1 MLEAITVNKA
11 AARFGRLN
19 PAERT
24 LFGPDLSNASPR
36 ARQGLI
42 AMLQGANDPDFLRVL
57 EEARSLLR
65 SLWRTTNEDT
75 FIVPGTEEAGA
86 EAVLVNLV
94 EPGDTVLACVTG
106 FAGERLADAAA
117 RIGARVERLG
127 AEWGTVIDPDRFRAA
142 LCSSRPRLVTVVH
155 GDGSTGVLQPLPD
168 LVAAAHDH
176 GALVAADVTLTT
188 GVIEVLVDEWGLDA
202 CWSGSQKGLSAYPGL
217 ALVTFS
223 ADAVERVSRRAT
235 PVSSWY
241 FELEGLR
248 SFAADDRRHQTLP
261 APLVFALTEV
271 LQLADEQ
278 SMDYREER
286 HRNRRDALVGA
297 LEILGLEV
305 VGDPAHRLPSVTVV
319 RVPEGVDGGRV
330 RQRLLAPF
338 RIDIGGG
345 LGQWSDS
352 VWRIGILSHS
362 AQPSFLVQF
371 VSLLEI
377 LLEEEG
383 YAIPSPGKAVR
394 ALVAALDP

>member
-1 MLEAITVNKA
+1 MTVNRSA
-11 AARFGRLN
+11 VARFARLN

-42 AMLQGANDPDFLRVL
+42 AMLQGASDPEFLRVV
-57 EEARSLLR
+57 EQARSLLR

-75 FIVPGTEEAGA
+75 FLVPGTEEAGA

-94 EPGDTVLACVTG
+94 EPGDNLLACVTG
-106 FAGERLADAAA
+106 HAGERLADAAT
-117 RIGARVERLG
+117 RIGARVERLD
-127 AEWGTVIDPDRFRAA
+127 APWGTVIAPERLHAA
-142 LCSSRPRLVTVVH
+142 LESSRPRLVTVVH
-155 GDGSTGVLQPLPD
+155 GDGSTGVLQPLPEV
-168 LVAAAHDH
+168 VATAHEH
-176 GALVAADVTLTT
+176 GALVAADLSLTT
-188 GVIEVLVDEWGLDA
+188 AVIEVLVDEWGLDA
-202 CWSGSQKGLSAYPGL
+202 CWAGSQKGLSAYPGL
-217 ALVTFS
+217 ALVSFGPT
-223 ADAVERVSRRAT
+223 AIERVESRAT
-235 PVSSWY
+235 PAASWY
-241 FELEGLR
+241 FELGGLR
-248 SFAADDRRHQTLP
+248 RFAGDDRRHQTLP

-278 SMDYREER
+278 SMDYREAR
-286 HRNRRDALVGA
+286 HRNRRDALVAA
-297 LEILGLEV
+297 LETLGLEV
-305 VGDPAHRLPSVTVV
+305 MGDPAHRLPSVTVV
-319 RVPEGVDGGRV
+319 RVPEGVDGDRV

-345 LGQWSDS
+345 IGRWKDD

-383 YAIPSPGKAVR
+383 YAIPSPGEAVR
-394 ALVAALDP
+394 RMVAALDP

>member
-1 MLEAITVNKA
+1 VT
-11 AARFGRLN
+11 
-19 PAERT
+19 
-24 LFGPDLSNASPR
+24 FGP
-36 ARQGLI
+36 
-42 AMLQGANDPDFLRVL
+42 
-57 EEARSLLR
+57 
-65 SLWRTTNEDT
+65 
-75 FIVPGTEEAGA
+75 
-86 EAVLVNLV
+86 
-94 EPGDTVLACVTG
+94 
-106 FAGERLADAAA
+106 
-117 RIGARVERLG
+117 
-127 AEWGTVIDPDRFRAA
+127 
-142 LCSSRPRLVTVVH
+142 
-155 GDGSTGVLQPLPD
+155 
-168 LVAAAHDH
+168 
-176 GALVAADVTLTT
+176 
-188 GVIEVLVDEWGLDA
+188 
-202 CWSGSQKGLSAYPGL
+202 
-217 ALVTFS
+217 
-223 ADAVERVSRRAT
+223 DAVERVSGRAS

-278 SMDYREER
+278 SMDYREGR

-297 LEILGLEV
+297 LETLGLEV

-319 RVPEGVDGGRV
+319 RVPEGVEGRRV

-383 YAIPSPGKAVR
+383 YEIPAPGQAVR
-394 ALVAALDP
+394 TLVAALDP